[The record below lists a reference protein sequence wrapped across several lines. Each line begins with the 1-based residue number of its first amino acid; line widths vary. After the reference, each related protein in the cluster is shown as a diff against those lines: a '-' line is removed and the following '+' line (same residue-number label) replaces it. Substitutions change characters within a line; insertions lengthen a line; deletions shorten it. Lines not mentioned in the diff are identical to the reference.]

1 MSNNLSEFHDMPKIQ
16 SPFRRE
22 MRDGAYIVTPEI
34 EPGFE
39 WVFTDPTV
47 QAIEKL
53 DGTNVSVVMEA
64 GHLKVLANRKNLIPF
79 DTLDTNRFIQGVRN
93 WIDRGN
99 ALPANGQH
107 FGELMGPHI
116 QQNFLE
122 LDRPIWFPLDYLK
135 EKASYRSYHKYPK
148 TYDNISAWFKDGLF
162 SLMYQRFHEA
172 QKRAPEG
179 IVFWHPDGRWAK
191 LRRDMFDWWTGP
203 RHGGEGE

>member
-1 MSNNLSEFHDMPKIQ
+1 
-16 SPFRRE
+16 

-53 DGTNVSVVMEA
+53 DGTNVSVVMED
-64 GHLKVLANRKNLIPF
+64 GQLKVLANRKNLIPF
-79 DTLDTNRFIQGVRN
+79 DTLDTNRFIQGVRH

-99 ALPANGQH
+99 TLPANGQH

-116 QQNFLE
+116 QQKTSWNWIVRFG
-122 LDRPIWFPLDYLK
+122 FPLDYLK

-172 QKRAPEG
+172 QKRPRGHRVLAS
-179 IVFWHPDGRWAK
+179 RWPLGQIEA
-191 LRRDMFDWWTGP
+191 
-203 RHGGEGE
+203 RHV

>member
-47 QAIEKL
+47 QA
-53 DGTNVSVVMEA
+53 
-64 GHLKVLANRKNLIPF
+64 
-79 DTLDTNRFIQGVRN
+79 
-93 WIDRGN
+93 
-99 ALPANGQH
+99 
-107 FGELMGPHI
+107 GELMGPHI

-148 TYDNISAWFKDGLF
+148 TFENISAWFKDGLF
-162 SLMYQRFHEA
+162 SLMYQRFHPYHYYHLS
-172 QKRAPEG
+172 QSQ
-179 IVFWHPDGRWAK
+179 WY
-191 LRRDMFDWWTGP
+191 L
-203 RHGGEGE
+203 